1 MSINI
6 IKLLFVPLITAFV
19 VISSISL
26 DKHVNLELLLLT
38 ALLLMASMALD
49 RKYPKIIAFQFV
61 LIGAFH
67 YTSHLN
73 WSILLYYILI
83 INMIQHKEK
92 FKETMSIGLLLIL
105 QYSLIRLTYTP
116 LSTYTIL
123 VSFFDILTS
132 FVIILAF
139 HIIIRIES
147 EKKSLTKQNDY
158 LINHDPLTGFL
169 NYEGYMKTVQ
179 QLTEKNSN
187 FQLVLLDINN
197 FKSLNAKDIPSAN
210 EILIHFSRSI
220 RNHFTNMLGTARY
233 AGDRFAILLPSTDKV
248 KDLMSFDDLGIQVTY
263 SVTQFPQEAST
274 FQEVISMAEE
284 RIFQMRRESWLKS
297 QEEFMRSAKMKTVGE
312 LAAGMAHEIRNP
324 LTSIKGF
331 IQLSKIQN
339 YNIEPWYDV
348 IMGEITRVGELT
360 AEFLQFSKPHVSN
373 MKLDSLHF
381 CMSRVYS
388 LCESEAASRGHT
400 FTMDAPED
408 QAMVYMDRDKVIQ
421 VLINLIRNAF
431 QAMETTGHV
440 HFSLKIHKMTAF
452 IEVQDT
458 GKGIAASDIGQ
469 IFDPFYTTKEEGTGL
484 GLSLCQKIVEDHG
497 GTIYVHSEL
506 NIGTTFTIRL
516 PISEETGIT

>member
-6 IKLLFVPLITAFV
+6 IKLLFVPLVTAFV

-26 DKHVNLELLLLT
+26 GKHVNLEILLIT
-38 ALLLMASMALD
+38 ALLLMTSMALD
-49 RKYPKIIAFQFV
+49 RKYPKIIFFQFV

-73 WSILLYYILI
+73 WSILIYYILI
-83 INMIQHKEK
+83 IHMIQHKEK
-92 FKETMSIGLLLIL
+92 FKETITIGMLLIL
-105 QYSLIRLTYTP
+105 QFTLIRLTYTP
-116 LSTYTIL
+116 LSTYAIL

-132 FVIILAF
+132 FFIILAF
-139 HIIIRIES
+139 HIIIRMES

-179 QLTEKNSN
+179 QLTQKNNS

-197 FKSLNAKDIPSAN
+197 FKSLNAKDIASAN
-210 EILIHFSRSI
+210 EILIHFSHSI
-220 RNHFTNMLGTARY
+220 RNHFTNMLATARY
-233 AGDRFAILLPSTDKV
+233 AGDRFAILLPSSDKV
-248 KDLMSFDDLGIQVTY
+248 KDLMSFDELGIQVTY
-263 SVTQFPQEAST
+263 SVTHFPQEAPT

-381 CMSRVYS
+381 CMARVYS

-400 FTMDAPED
+400 FTMETPED

-440 HFSLKIHKMTAF
+440 HFSLKVDKKIAI

-458 GKGIAASDIGQ
+458 GRGIAASDMDQ

-497 GTIYVHSEL
+497 GAIYVHSEL
-506 NIGTTFTIRL
+506 NIGTTFTIRI
-516 PISEETGIT
+516 PISEENTIT